1 MILKED
7 STEQKLRGAYYTPL
21 KLAEKMVDFFKKD
34 ASIKSILEPSCGDG
48 VFVDALVET
57 QFLTQN
63 RKVTAIEIE
72 KNEAQK
78 VAEKLKNN
86 PNVSVVNRDFFE
98 FYQKYKDIN
107 KYDMILG
114 NPPYIR
120 YQYLEEK
127 QRMEMAE
134 ILTSHGMKAN
144 KLINTWVGFM
154 VACVHMLSDNGKMQK
169 I

>member
-21 KLAEKMVDFFKKD
+21 KLAEKMVDFFKKE

-98 FYQKYKDIN
+98 FYQKHHE
-107 KYDMILG
+107 
-114 NPPYIR
+114 P
-120 YQYLEEK
+120 
-127 QRMEMAE
+127 
-134 ILTSHGMKAN
+134 S
-144 KLINTWVGFM
+144 F
-154 VACVHMLSDNGKMQK
+154 
-169 I
+169 

>member
-78 VAEKLKNN
+78 VAEKLK
-86 PNVSVVNRDFFE
+86 
-98 FYQKYKDIN
+98 K
-107 KYDMILG
+107 
-114 NPPYIR
+114 
-120 YQYLEEK
+120 
-127 QRMEMAE
+127 
-134 ILTSHGMKAN
+134 
-144 KLINTWVGFM
+144 
-154 VACVHMLSDNGKMQK
+154 
-169 I
+169 

>member
-63 RKVTAIEIE
+63 RKVTAIEI
-72 KNEAQK
+72 
-78 VAEKLKNN
+78 
-86 PNVSVVNRDFFE
+86 
-98 FYQKYKDIN
+98 
-107 KYDMILG
+107 
-114 NPPYIR
+114 
-120 YQYLEEK
+120 
-127 QRMEMAE
+127 
-134 ILTSHGMKAN
+134 
-144 KLINTWVGFM
+144 
-154 VACVHMLSDNGKMQK
+154 
-169 I
+169 

>member
-78 VAEKLKNN
+78 VAEKLKIIQMYLLRIEIFLSFIKN
-86 PNVSVVNRDFFE
+86 
-98 FYQKYKDIN
+98 
-107 KYDMILG
+107 
-114 NPPYIR
+114 IR
-120 YQYLEEK
+120 
-127 QRMEMAE
+127 
-134 ILTSHGMKAN
+134 I
-144 KLINTWVGFM
+144 
-154 VACVHMLSDNGKMQK
+154 
-169 I
+169 

>member
-57 QFLTQN
+57 QFLT
-63 RKVTAIEIE
+63 KIESTAIEIE

-86 PNVSVVNRDFFE
+86 PNVSVVNGDFFE
-98 FYQKYKDIN
+98 FYQN
-107 KYDMILG
+107 
-114 NPPYIR
+114 IR
-120 YQYLEEK
+120 
-127 QRMEMAE
+127 
-134 ILTSHGMKAN
+134 I
-144 KLINTWVGFM
+144 
-154 VACVHMLSDNGKMQK
+154 
-169 I
+169 

>member
-21 KLAEKMVDFFKKD
+21 KLAEKMVDFFKQD

-72 KNEAQK
+72 KNEAKK
-78 VAEKLKNN
+78 VAAKLKNN
-86 PNVSVVNRDFFE
+86 PNVPGKKVRAPSLREHRRGCKISGD
-98 FYQKYKDIN
+98 
-107 KYDMILG
+107 
-114 NPPYIR
+114 
-120 YQYLEEK
+120 
-127 QRMEMAE
+127 
-134 ILTSHGMKAN
+134 
-144 KLINTWVGFM
+144 
-154 VACVHMLSDNGKMQK
+154 LS
-169 I
+169 

>member
-21 KLAEKMVDFFKKD
+21 KLAEKNGGIFFKKD

-86 PNVSVVNRDFFE
+86 PNVSVENREFFE
-98 FYQKYKDIN
+98 FIKN
-107 KYDMILG
+107 
-114 NPPYIR
+114 IR
-120 YQYLEEK
+120 
-127 QRMEMAE
+127 
-134 ILTSHGMKAN
+134 I
-144 KLINTWVGFM
+144 
-154 VACVHMLSDNGKMQK
+154 
-169 I
+169 